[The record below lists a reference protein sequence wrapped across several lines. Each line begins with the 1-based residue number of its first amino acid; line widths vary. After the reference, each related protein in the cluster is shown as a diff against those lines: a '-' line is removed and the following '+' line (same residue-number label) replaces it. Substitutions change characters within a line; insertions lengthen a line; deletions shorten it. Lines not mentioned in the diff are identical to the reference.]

1 MSTTT
6 TETTPILQSTLH
18 TVTDSAEF
26 RSVLHQIRRGAR
38 VISISGLVAGPA
50 RALALAALQ
59 RETGKQFALV
69 VPAQRDLEHWER
81 DISFWYCALR
91 GASECK
97 DTVAVLPS
105 SESDPY
111 AGGSPHAETLEQRAL
126 ALWRLAR
133 THPDFV
139 LLTSRAMARR
149 TIPPAGMLKAGAVLR
164 RDEDTAPEEL
174 VDKFIAGGYVRED
187 PIAAVGEFSMRGG
200 ILDVWPPGR
209 DAPARIEFFGDTVDS
224 IREFDPETQL
234 STAQLT
240 QIEIPPMRE
249 LVVHASDFREWAS
262 QARLRWREERFARSL
277 RDRTVYADEGESF
290 PGWEWLISLGRENHA
305 TTFDY
310 LKEAVLV
317 IDEPVAV
324 ENFLSSAFQ
333 TLEQR
338 QAETDAADDL
348 GLRPEELYLT
358 AEELRSRIDSK
369 QRVELR
375 ALGRTVSATD
385 QELALEAEEPKIS
398 VGKER
403 GRKRPLFLFPAL
415 SPPGERG
422 GVGGG
427 VANGGNLSPNPSPLA
442 ERGTE
447 SDRLES
453 RLVPTGGTSAASK
466 RGEDTEIE
474 WRAQSVM
481 RYHGRLPDL
490 ARDVIARHANSKATT
505 LFVMPSRGVAERVTE
520 ILREYEVNA
529 RLTSFEEPS
538 DAPATAQAIV
548 TFGKLSGGFE
558 LPGTHAS
565 GVPPPEREH
574 AGGVRT
580 LVVHVEGDLFD
591 EAAEPALERRSTAIK
606 REKKRRARA
615 AAFLSDFRDLKVNDY
630 VVHIDHGIARFGGLV
645 TLDLGPAQPSP
656 AAIAAPKRGEFML
669 LYYAE
674 DAKLYVP
681 VERLDLVQRYSSAEG
696 HQPTLDKLGGIGWQ
710 KTKAK
715 AKRAMR
721 DMADELLRLYA
732 ERKLVQ
738 GHSFPPDAPWQRE
751 FEEGFEYTLTPDQ
764 ETAIEDVKK
773 DMETPTPMDRLLC
786 GDVGYGKTEVAMRA
800 AFKAVMDGKQTAVL
814 TPTTVLAYQHFETF
828 RQRFAPF
835 PIKVELLSRFRSSKE
850 QKEVVKRVE
859 GGEVDVVIGTHR
871 MLSKDVSFRDLGLV
885 VVDEEQR
892 FGVAHKERLKQLKKR
907 VDVLTLSATPI
918 PRTLNM
924 SLSGLRDMSLIETPP
939 SDRLAIQTQVVQSS
953 DTVIKSAIE
962 LELSRGGQI
971 FFIHNRVESI
981 ETIAA
986 LVQRLVPACRIA
998 VGHGKMNEK
1007 EMERVMLDFIDFK
1020 YDVLV
1025 ATTIIENGIDIP
1037 RANTIIINRADN
1049 YGLSQLYQLRGR
1061 VGRSNRRAYAYLL
1074 IPAEQELSPIARR
1087 RLAAIR
1093 EFSELGAG
1101 FRIAALDLE
1110 LRGAGN
1116 LLGGQQSGHMD
1127 ALGFD
1132 LYTQMLERTVSEL
1145 RGEQVEDETSVTINL
1160 AIDVAIPETY
1170 VSDMGQRLRTYKR
1183 VSSARDEEALTAI
1196 RAETE
1201 DRYGRIPESVEHL
1214 FAYARLRQAA
1224 EDVGVVSID
1233 RAPGG
1238 IAFKLSEKA
1247 RVAPEKLMEMVRL
1260 RDGAS
1265 FTPSGVL
1272 RLELSEEERDEVL
1285 AVARR
1290 VLLQIRSDG

>member
-1 MSTTT
+1 MSTVTKKT
-6 TETTPILQSTLH
+6 SVLQSALQ
-18 TVTDSAEF
+18 TVSDSPEF
-26 RSVLHQIRRGAR
+26 RRVLDEVKRGAR
-38 VISISGLVAGPA
+38 VVSISGLVAAPA

-59 RETGKQFALV
+59 HETGKQFVVV
-69 VPAQRDLEHWER
+69 VPAQRDLENWER

-91 GASECK
+91 GVTDCEDA
-97 DTVAVLPS
+97 VAVVPA

-111 AGGSPHAETLEQRAL
+111 AGGSPHPETLEKRAL

-133 THPDFV
+133 RGKQRGTGVPPVESHAQDARATEFL
-139 LLTSRAMARR
+139 LLTSRALARR
-149 TIPPAGMLKAGAVLR
+149 TLAPAEILKAGAVLK
-164 RDEDTAPEEL
+164 RDEDASPEEL
-174 VDKFIAGGYVRED
+174 VDKLTAGGYVRED
-187 PIAAVGEFSMRGG
+187 PIGAIGEFSMRGG

-209 DAPARIEFFGDTVDS
+209 SAPARIEFFGDTVES

-234 STAQLT
+234 STTQLAE
-240 QIEIPPMRE
+240 IEIAPMRE
-249 LVVHASDFREWAS
+249 LAVRAADFRDWA
-262 QARLRWREERFARSL
+262 ARARERWGNERFARSL
-277 RDRTVYADEGESF
+277 RDRTVFAEEGESF
-290 PGWEWLISLGRENHA
+290 PGWEWLISLINESSA
-305 TTFDY
+305 SVFDY
-310 LKEAVLV
+310 FKDAVLIV
-317 IDEPVAV
+317 DEPIAV
-324 ENFLSSAFQ
+324 ETFLANAFQ
-333 TLEQR
+333 TLEGR
-338 QAETDAADDL
+338 YAETDAADDL
-348 GLRPEELYLT
+348 GLPPHELYLN
-358 AEELRSRIDSK
+358 AEELQARIDLMP
-369 QRVELR
+369 RVEMR
-375 ALGRTVSATD
+375 ALGRTAAKID
-385 QELALEAEEPKIS
+385 QEIALDAEQPKLS

-403 GRKRPLFLFPAL
+403 VKRKPLFLF
-415 SPPGERG
+415 SHEER
-422 GVGGG
+422 
-427 VANGGNLSPNPSPLA
+427 ASSQLA
-442 ERGTE
+442 PQE
-447 SDRLES
+447 
-453 RLVPTGGTSAASK
+453 V
-466 RGEDTEIE
+466 E
-474 WRAQSVM
+474 WKAQSVM

-490 ARDVIARHANSKATT
+490 AQDLSDRHANSQATT
-505 LFVMPSRGVAERVTE
+505 VFVMPSGGVAERVAE
-520 ILREYEVNA
+520 ILREYEVSV
-529 RLTSFEEPS
+529 RLTSIA
-538 DAPATAQAIV
+538 DKTDGAGVADAIV
-548 TFGKLSGGFE
+548 TAGKLSGGFE
-558 LPGTHAS
+558 LPSA
-565 GVPPPEREH
+565 R
-574 AGGVRT
+574 
-580 LVVHVEGDLFD
+580 LIVHVESDLFD

-615 AAFLSDFRDLKVNDY
+615 AAFLSDFRDLKVGDF

-645 TLDLGPAQPSP
+645 TLDLGPGQSSTASGL
-656 AAIAAPKRGEFML
+656 ASATRGEFML

-674 DAKLYVP
+674 ESKLYVP

-696 HQPTLDKLGGIGWQ
+696 HQPALDRLGGIGWQ

-738 GHSFPPDAPWQRE
+738 GHAFPSDAPWQRE

-764 ETAIEDVKK
+764 ETAIEDVKH

-814 TPTTVLAYQHFETF
+814 TPTTVLAYQHFDTF

-835 PIKVELLSRFRSSKE
+835 PVKVELLSRFRSTKE
-850 QKEVVKRVE
+850 QKAVVKRIE
-859 GGEVDVVIGTHR
+859 AGEVDVVIGTHR

-939 SDRLAIQTQVVQSS
+939 SDRLAIQTQVAQSS
-953 DTVIKSAIE
+953 DAVITSAIE

-986 LVQRLVPACRIA
+986 LVKRLVPQARMAI
-998 VGHGKMNEK
+998 GHGQMNEK
-1007 EMERVMLDFIDFK
+1007 EMERVMLDFIDYK

-1093 EFSELGAG
+1093 EFSDLGAG

-1116 LLGGQQSGHMD
+1116 MLGGEQSGHMD

-1132 LYTQMLERTVSEL
+1132 LYTQMLERTVAEL
-1145 RGEQVEDETSVTINL
+1145 TGEQIEDETTVSINL
-1160 AIDVAIPETY
+1160 AVDVAIPESY
-1170 VSDMGQRLRTYKR
+1170 IADMGQRLRTYKR
-1183 VSSARDEEALTAI
+1183 VSSARDEEALAAI
-1196 RAETE
+1196 RTETE
-1201 DRYGRIPESVEHL
+1201 DRYGRVPGAVEDL
-1214 FAYARLRQAA
+1214 FDYARLRQTA
-1224 EDVGVVSID
+1224 ETVGVVSID
-1233 RAPGG
+1233 RTREG
-1238 IAFKLSEKA
+1238 IAIKLAEKA
-1247 RVAPEKLMEMVRL
+1247 RVAPEKLLELISKRE
-1260 RDGAS
+1260 GAS
-1265 FTPSGVL
+1265 FAPSGVL
-1272 RLELSEEERDEVL
+1272 RLELDEEEKDQVL

-1290 VLLQIRSDG
+1290 MLLQIRADG